1 MSHTYVSSF
10 FHVVFSTKERRPQIS
25 DELQPRL
32 WAYIGGIARQNN
44 FTAIAVGGTSDHVH
58 ILRSLPSTMPI
69 SKAVQLIKGGSSKWI
84 HDTFSTLRKFS
95 WQQGYGAFSIS
106 VSDIERTIK
115 YIENQKRHHAKKDFR
130 EEFVQ
135 FLRKHNIPY
144 DERFVF
150 G

>member
-32 WAYIGGIARQNN
+32 WEYIGGIARQNN

-58 ILRSLPSTMPI
+58 ILLSLPSTIPI
-69 SKAVQLIKGGSSKWI
+69 SKANQLIKGGSSKWI